1 MSLVK
6 TLQYTKFVTL
16 CNIPPSVE
24 DEVNDLLSNY
34 RKIGPEQ
41 INDVLEEQIDSIT
54 ESILFLSDG
63 YHGTEFYN
71 GLIHKDGKWYS
82 IDFYCEGTF
91 YEIGGFNKE
100 EFLKKYNE
108 IFDKYN
114 DDLEDGDYDK
124 DLEYDNYDEF

>member
-1 MSLVK
+1 MNLVK
-6 TLQYTKFVTL
+6 TLQYTKYVSI

-24 DEVNDLLSNY
+24 DEVNELLATY
-34 RKIGPEQ
+34 PKIGTEMS
-41 INDVLEEQIDSIT
+41 NDIIEEQKDSIT

-71 GLIHKDGKWYS
+71 GLILKDGKWYF

-100 EFLKKYNE
+100 EFIKKFNE
-108 IFDKYN
+108 IFRKY
-114 DDLEDGDYDK
+114 EDNEDM